1 MSTAALS
8 IESGASSGSASSRR
22 RVQPA
27 RLNFP
32 LLLLDDPCHIYGH
45 RLSECLSVSER
56 SKLSAYSSIA
66 EKFDLEDD
74 SDGHASAEDDSLH
87 PEVRATVSN
96 KDDKTALVLTLRT
109 WIIGLSFCAIVSAFN
124 SFCRLR
130 YPSAVV
136 TPVATVTLS
145 YPVGRLLAQLLP
157 RRSVPLPTR
166 LVRLGM
172 PVSLTLNPGPFSIK
186 EHTIVLIMAN
196 VSTAPAY
203 ALDYVMVGSKFYNHT
218 YSLGFCILL
227 ILSSQ
232 LLGFGIAGVF
242 SRVVVQP
249 ASMVWPQNLP
259 YCALLDALHRRS
271 KEASPVSSRFRYF
284 AWVAVGAF
292 AWYWLPGY
300 LMTALSAFS
309 WVCWLVP
316 DTSCNAVVNQLFG
329 VRTGLGLGVFTFDW
343 AQIAYVTSPLIVPW
357 WAQANMFAGFVLAF
371 WIIAPALYYSNTFET
386 AFLPV
391 SVTAVF
397 DRFGQPYNATRVLN
411 PSGSALDPTAYAEYS
426 PIYMPIAFI
435 VAYGA
440 QFMLLIGLL
449 VNTLLLH
456 GKEVWER
463 FRRRPPSEDVDVH
476 VELMQEYPE
485 VPDWAYLP
493 LLLVA
498 FGLSA
503 ALVSAWPTDL
513 PAWALVIAVA
523 LGLLYFVPSGY
534 VSINFLAEMLVGFL
548 VPGKPVANVLFKL
561 YCTNIAGIGLY
572 FAQDLK
578 LAIYMKIPPR
588 TTLKVQ
594 VVAITVTACVQA
606 AVQRWFIECVPTL
619 CDPDQ
624 HAKLSC
630 PAARTLHESSLIWG
644 LIWPSSFFGRGK
656 LYYPLLFCMI
666 PGAVVPIVCW
676 FVFRRRPASSSRFF
690 DFPVFLTGLGFIP
703 PATGINFSSAALVG
717 FVFQYLV
724 RRRYFGWWTRV
735 TGTLDWAGNTI
746 YTRTADW
753 LGTPYKT
760 PRPGGFGPSTW

>member
-232 LLGFGIAGVF
+232 LLGFGIAG
-242 SRVVVQP
+242 
-249 ASMVWPQNLP
+249 
-259 YCALLDALHRRS
+259 
-271 KEASPVSSRFRYF
+271 
-284 AWVAVGAF
+284 
-292 AWYWLPGY
+292 
-300 LMTALSAFS
+300 
-309 WVCWLVP
+309 
-316 DTSCNAVVNQLFG
+316 NAVVNQLFG

-493 LLLVA
+493 LLL
-498 FGLSA
+498 
-503 ALVSAWPTDL
+503 AWPTDL

-534 VSINFLAEMLVGFL
+534 VFAKISTSERFYISARD
-548 VPGKPVANVLFKL
+548 LFKL

-588 TTLKVQ
+588 TTLK
-594 VVAITVTACVQA
+594 
-606 AVQRWFIECVPTL
+606 
-619 CDPDQ
+619 
-624 HAKLSC
+624 
-630 PAARTLHESSLIWG
+630 
-644 LIWPSSFFGRGK
+644 
-656 LYYPLLFCMI
+656 
-666 PGAVVPIVCW
+666 GAVVPIVCW

-717 FVFQYLV
+717 FVFLPRPPTLLWMVDAVHNYLTSAALDAGTV
-724 RRRYFGWWTRV
+724 LSALIISLSLQLPNSV